1 MIVDLAETERWPHEF
16 DLRIEIQAIDL
27 ETATIRLKGAIGA
40 IGKIEKH
47 AAWFDVEGLIE
58 TEAEIECSRC
68 LEPVERRLSI
78 PFDIRFINADSG
90 DKGVEREI
98 DPNDLSS
105 SVLADDRID
114 LKELVREQILLDLPE
129 QVFCKEDCRG
139 LCPKCG
145 ANRNLIDCTCE
156 DDDIDPRWAALKN
169 LK

>member
-1 MIVDLAETERWPHEF
+1 MIVDLAETERWPREF

-27 ETATIRLKGAIGA
+27 EAATMRLKSSIGA

-58 TEAEIECSRC
+58 TEAEIDCSRC
-68 LEPVERRLSI
+68 LEPVARRLSI
-78 PFDIRFINADSG
+78 PFDISFISADSG

-114 LKELVREQILLDLPE
+114 LKELVREQI
-129 QVFCKEDCRG
+129 
-139 LCPKCG
+139 
-145 ANRNLIDCTCE
+145 
-156 DDDIDPRWAALKN
+156 
-169 LK
+169 